1 MMPPWW
7 RRRSRDIRIQR
18 WRGAGGAP
26 KGCSPVDA
34 LGCPPGRPGAG
45 DAADVGLNLAV
56 TGSLSA
62 LLWWQAAR
70 TAGAS
75 PSVRRYGLVGLVAT
89 AAAIAAAVAATA
101 LLAPGGL

>member
-1 MMPPWW
+1 MRAGRP
-7 RRRSRDIRIQR
+7 
-18 WRGAGGAP
+18 RGAP
-26 KGCSPVDA
+26 PVDA

-45 DAADVGLNLAV
+45 DAADVGLNLAPV

-75 PSVRRYGLVGLVAT
+75 PSVRRYGLIGLVAM

>member
-1 MMPPWW
+1 
-7 RRRSRDIRIQR
+7 
-18 WRGAGGAP
+18 
-26 KGCSPVDA
+26 
-34 LGCPPGRPGAG
+34 
-45 DAADVGLNLAV
+45 V

-75 PSVRRYGLVGLVAT
+75 PSVRRYGLIGLVAM